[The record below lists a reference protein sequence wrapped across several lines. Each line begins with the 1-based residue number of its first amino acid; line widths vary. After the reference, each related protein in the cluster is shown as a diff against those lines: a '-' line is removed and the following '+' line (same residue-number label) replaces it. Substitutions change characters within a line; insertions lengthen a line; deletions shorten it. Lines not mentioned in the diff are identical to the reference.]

1 MFLNIYGAL
10 YLLDAGGDGGD
21 DQHEG
26 EGDHHPVLEVRHLEE
41 EGHESNNDEDCLLQ
55 EHTQKVVLN
64 LPGKK

>member
-26 EGDHHPVLEVRHLEE
+26 EGDHHPVLEVGHLEE
-41 EGHESNNDEDCLLQ
+41 EGHESNNDEDCLL
-55 EHTQKVVLN
+55 
-64 LPGKK
+64 